1 MAQIQT
7 QATKR
12 LLELLRADDGL
23 AAVCAEL
30 QSGREDAPCEI
41 PAVLE
46 QYVAADLVEKAVTVK
61 YPVLHVYCDRL
72 SNKLTEK
79 FRTFS
84 GTASLVVEVRVTHDH
99 LTDLQ
104 TTLAFY
110 VDAVTELLHRRRG
123 DWGQGAFYTGGYD
136 VAIQPVK
143 RGGRNYL
150 QAALIS
156 VVVQISV

>member
-12 LLELLRADDGL
+12 LVDLLRAEGGL
-23 AAVCAEL
+23 AAVCYEL
-30 QSGREDAPCEI
+30 QAAIEGAPGEV

-46 QYVAADLVEKAVTVK
+46 QHIAADLAEKAGTVK
-61 YPVLHVYCDRL
+61 YPVLHVYCEGVA
-72 SNKLTEK
+72 NKLTEK

-99 LTDLQ
+99 VCDLQ
-104 TTLAFY
+104 SHLAFY
-110 VDAVTELLHRRRG
+110 VDAVTEVLHRSRG
-123 DWGQGAFYTGGYD
+123 DWGNGSCYTGGYE

-143 RGGRNYL
+143 RGGRSYL

-156 VVVQISV
+156 LDVQISV